1 MELVK
6 QVITFAG
13 ISEDTLKKVKGE
25 RPPTIL
31 KECFQLSQPSLIPS
45 SAEIDAEASQ
55 WINEAILK
63 ANDKSKEY
71 VDEINTWLSSR
82 SYMAGTEISLADIV
96 VLYTLTTPNV
106 TKEIKQDTHNNLI
119 RWMMHICKLYSKSN
133 PIDVTTTPQNI
144 TIPVFK
150 AAPVVVAA
158 KDVKDG
164 AKDDNKNTKAID
176 KKEKGDDKVSK
187 DKTATTTTVADGPDP
202 SKLEFRVGK
211 VVKCY
216 NHPESEKLLCEEID
230 LGEGEGKQRLILSGI
245 RAFYKAEE
253 VQDRLVIVVA
263 NLKERNMGGMKSQGM
278 VLCAVNSDHTQV
290 KLLEAPVGSEPG
302 ELVTFN
308 GYSSEPATP
317 GQVNKK
323 KILEGIL
330 PLLRTDEEGVAG
342 WNNIPMTLKAGVVK
356 APLSNVAVS

>member
-6 QVITFAG
+6 QVISFAG
-13 ISEDTLKKVKGE
+13 ISEETLNKIKGE

-45 SAEIDAEASQ
+45 SAAIDAEASQ
-55 WINEAILK
+55 WINEATLK
-63 ANDKSKEY
+63 ANDKTKEY
-71 VDEINTWLSSR
+71 IDEINSWLSSR
-82 SYMAGTEISLADIV
+82 SYMAGTEMSLADIV
-96 VLYTLTTPNV
+96 VLYTLTTPNAM
-106 TKEIKQDTHNNLI
+106 KEIKQDTHGNLV
-119 RWMMHICKLYSKSN
+119 RWMIHICKLYNKSI
-133 PIDVTTTPQNI
+133 PIDVVNNVQNI
-144 TIPVFK
+144 TLPVFK
-150 AAPVVVAA
+150 AVPVIVPTKDA
-158 KDVKDG
+158 KDLKVDSKNEDG
-164 AKDDNKNTKAID
+164 GNKT
-176 KKEKGDDKVSK
+176 SK
-187 DKTATTTTVADGPDP
+187 DKAAVTSAAASDGPDP

-278 VLCAVNSDHTQV
+278 VLCAVNGDHTEV
-290 KLLEAPVGSEPG
+290 KLLAAPVGSEPG
-302 ELVTFN
+302 ELVSFE
-308 GYSSEPATP
+308 GYNSEPATP

-330 PLLRTDEEGVAG
+330 PLLKTDETGVAG
-342 WNNIPMTLKAGVVK
+342 WNGIPMTLKAGVVR